1 MKVAASS
8 SLNCQKLCLLQ
19 LYVGYECKCTVN
31 AYIAIP
37 IFICVEQCYDK
48 FDIMITSFISFL
60 SASEQLFEI
69 SAIYGY
75 NLVFNNSVISQCDIE
90 CTHFS

>member
-1 MKVAASS
+1 MKVAGSS
-8 SLNCQKLCLLQ
+8 SLNCLKIFFFQ
-19 LYVGYECKCTVN
+19 LYVGYEQCKCTVN

-69 SAIYGY
+69 SAI
-75 NLVFNNSVISQCDIE
+75 
-90 CTHFS
+90 